1 MMMAT
6 RVAACPTKHR
16 CPECDRYVG
25 ESEAGAR
32 GWVTMYCPNCKRWRR
47 FLRGARAVG
56 VADQSAV
63 SSATDSPD

>member
-1 MMMAT
+1 MTMAT

-25 ESEAGAR
+25 ESEAGAS

-47 FLRGARAVG
+47 FLRGEP
-56 VADQSAV
+56 QSSASG
-63 SSATDSPD
+63 SSATDARD